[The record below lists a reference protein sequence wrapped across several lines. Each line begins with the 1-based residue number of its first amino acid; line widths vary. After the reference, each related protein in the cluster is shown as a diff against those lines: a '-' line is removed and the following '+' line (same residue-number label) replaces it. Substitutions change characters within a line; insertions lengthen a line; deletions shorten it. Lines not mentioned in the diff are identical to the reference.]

1 MGDDSRDDVN
11 SKLIALQA
19 LEGQYRNKLTEY
31 ENGYATYISA
41 LQSQKSGS
49 SSYVVLPEKTYMG
62 TGSIS
67 ETINSS
73 ASMCEASCS
82 ANALCTGASFNSTSK
97 VCKLR
102 SGNSLLTPG
111 ATSDNAI
118 ITDVRQKLINLETIN
133 AQLIEINNQM
143 TTLYNQM
150 QPLVTTQTE
159 TLLTNNGTLTT
170 QYSELMKEKFKIV
183 KLMDEYKDTYAEY
196 TETSLSTDQRNS
208 SYYLW
213 LIIAIISIILVIK
226 FIFFPEAKGNLV
238 SIILWTIIIICI
250 TLSTIHLNN
259 PSAYAIWVFLVAL
272 VLMMKSNLIPSF

>member
-1 MGDDSRDDVN
+1 MGEDSSDEMN

-31 ENGYATYISA
+31 ESGYATYISA
-41 LQSQKSGS
+41 LQSQNSGS
-49 SSYVVLPEKTYMG
+49 SSYVVLPGQTYMG

-73 ASMCEASCS
+73 VSMCEASCS

-118 ITDVRQKLINLETIN
+118 ITNVRQQLINLETIN
-133 AQLIEINNQM
+133 AQLIELNNQM
-143 TTLYNQM
+143 TTIYSQI
-150 QPLVTTQTE
+150 QPNVTSQNAS
-159 TLLTNNGTLTT
+159 LSTNDATLTS
-170 QYSELMKEKFKIV
+170 QYTELMKEKLKIV
-183 KLMDEYKDTYAEY
+183 KLIDEYKDIYSEY
-196 TETSLSTDQRNS
+196 SEKSISTDQQNS

-213 LIIAIISIILVIK
+213 LIITIVSVILLIK
-226 FIFFPEAKGNLV
+226 FIFFPELKGNVV
-238 SIILWTIIIICI
+238 SVILWTIIIICI

-259 PSAYAIWVFLVAL
+259 PSAYAIWILLVAL
-272 VLMMKSNLIPSF
+272 VLMMKSNLIPSI

>member
-1 MGDDSRDDVN
+1 MDGHSNNEMN

-31 ENGYATYISA
+31 ENAQATYISA
-41 LQSQKSGS
+41 MQSQNSGS
-49 SSYVVLPEKTYMG
+49 NSYVVLPGQTYMG

-67 ETINSS
+67 ETPNSS
-73 ASMCEASCS
+73 TSMCEASCS

-102 SGNSLLTPG
+102 YGNSLLTPG

-133 AQLIEINNQM
+133 AQLIELNDQM
-143 TTLYNQM
+143 TTLYTQI
-150 QPLVTTQTE
+150 QPLATTQDTNLSTNDS
-159 TLLTNNGTLTT
+159 TLIS
-170 QYSELMKEKFKIV
+170 QYIALMDEKHKIK
-183 KLMDEYKDTYAEY
+183 KLMDEYKDVYAEY
-196 TETSLSTDQRNS
+196 NEKSISTDQQNS

-213 LIIAIISIILVIK
+213 LIIAIIAVILVFK
-226 FIFFPEAKGNLV
+226 FMFFPEAKGNLV
-238 SIILWTIIIICI
+238 SVILWTIIIICI

-259 PSAYAIWVFLVAL
+259 PSSYAIWVFLVAI
-272 VLMMKSNLIPSF
+272 VLMMKSNLIPSI

>member
-1 MGDDSRDDVN
+1 MGEDSSDEMN

-31 ENGYATYISA
+31 ESGYATYISA
-41 LQSQKSGS
+41 LQSQNSGS
-49 SSYVVLPEKTYMG
+49 SSYVVLPGQTYMG

-73 ASMCEASCS
+73 VSMCEASCS

-118 ITDVRQKLINLETIN
+118 ITNVRQQLINLETIN
-133 AQLIEINNQM
+133 AQLIELNNQM
-143 TTLYNQM
+143 TTIYSQI
-150 QPLVTTQTE
+150 QPNVTSQNAS
-159 TLLTNNGTLTT
+159 LSTNDATLTS
-170 QYSELMKEKFKIV
+170 QYTELMKEKLKIV
-183 KLMDEYKDTYAEY
+183 KLIDEYKDIYSEY
-196 TETSLSTDQRNS
+196 SEKSISTDQQNS

-213 LIIAIISIILVIK
+213 LIITIVSVILLIK
-226 FIFFPEAKGNLV
+226 FIFFPELKGNVV
-238 SIILWTIIIICI
+238 SVILWTIIIICI

-259 PSAYAIWVFLVAL
+259 PSAYAIWILLVAL
-272 VLMMKSNLIPSF
+272 VLMMK

>member
-208 SYYLW
+208 SYYL
-213 LIIAIISIILVIK
+213 
-226 FIFFPEAKGNLV
+226 
-238 SIILWTIIIICI
+238 
-250 TLSTIHLNN
+250 
-259 PSAYAIWVFLVAL
+259 
-272 VLMMKSNLIPSF
+272 

>member
-1 MGDDSRDDVN
+1 MGGDSNDNIN
-11 SKLIALQA
+11 SKLIVLQA

-31 ENGYATYISA
+31 ENAYATYISA
-41 LQSQKSGS
+41 LQSQKTGS
-49 SSYVVLPEKTYMG
+49 SSYVVLPGQTYMG

-67 ETINSS
+67 ETPNSS
-73 ASMCEASCS
+73 VSTCEASCS

-118 ITDVRQKLINLETIN
+118 ITDIRQKLINLETIN
-133 AQLIEINNQM
+133 AHLIEINNRM
-143 TTLYNQM
+143 TMVYNQM

-159 TLLTNNGTLTT
+159 TLSTNDTTLMT
-170 QYSELMKEKFKIV
+170 QHAALMSERTKIQ
-183 KLMDEYKDTYAEY
+183 KLMDEFKDIYSDYSEK
-196 TETSLSTDQRNS
+196 SISTDQQNS

-213 LIIAIISIILVIK
+213 LIITIVSLALVIK
-226 FIFFPEAKGNLV
+226 YIFFPEAKGNV
-238 SIILWTIIIICI
+238 ISIILWTVIIICL

-259 PSAYAIWVFLVAL
+259 PSSYAIWIVLVAI
-272 VLMMKSNLIPSF
+272 VLMMKSKLIPSI

>member
-1 MGDDSRDDVN
+1 MGGDSSDEMN

-19 LEGQYRNKLTEY
+19 LEGRYSNKLTEY
-31 ENGYATYISA
+31 ESAHATYISA

-49 SSYVVLPEKTYMG
+49 ASYVVLPGKTYMG

-67 ETINSS
+67 DSPNSS
-73 ASMCEASCS
+73 VSTCEASCS
-82 ANALCTGASFNSTSK
+82 ANALCTGASFNSISK

-102 SGNSLLTPG
+102 SGNSLLTTG
-111 ATSDNAI
+111 AASDNAI

-133 AQLIEINNQM
+133 AQLIEINSQM

-150 QPLVTTQTE
+150 RPLVNAQTAS
-159 TLLTNNGTLTT
+159 LSTNDSTLTT
-170 QYSELMKEKFKIV
+170 QYSALMAEKTKI
-183 KLMDEYKDTYAEY
+183 KNLMDEYKDVYAEY
-196 TETSLSTDQRNS
+196 NEKSISTDQQNA

-213 LIIAIISIILVIK
+213 LIIAIVAVILVIK

-238 SIILWTIIIICI
+238 SVILWTVIIICI

-259 PSAYAIWVFLVAL
+259 PSSYAMWVFLVAL
-272 VLMMKSNLIPSF
+272 VLMMKSKLIPSI

>member
-1 MGDDSRDDVN
+1 MGEDSSDEMN

-31 ENGYATYISA
+31 ESGYATYISA
-41 LQSQKSGS
+41 LQSQNSGS
-49 SSYVVLPEKTYMG
+49 SSYVVLPGQTYMG

-73 ASMCEASCS
+73 VSMCEASCG

-111 ATSDNAI
+111 ATSDSAI
-118 ITDVRQKLINLETIN
+118 ITNVRQQLINLETIN
-133 AQLIEINNQM
+133 AQLIELNNQM
-143 TTLYNQM
+143 TTIYSQI
-150 QPLVTTQTE
+150 QPNVTSQNAS
-159 TLLTNNGTLTT
+159 LSTNDATLTS
-170 QYSELMKEKFKIV
+170 QYTELMKEKLKIV
-183 KLMDEYKDTYAEY
+183 KLIDEYKDIYSEY
-196 TETSLSTDQRNS
+196 SEKSISTDQQNS

-213 LIIAIISIILVIK
+213 LIITIVSVILLIK
-226 FIFFPEAKGNLV
+226 FIFFPELKGNVV
-238 SIILWTIIIICI
+238 SVILWTIIIICI

-259 PSAYAIWVFLVAL
+259 PSAYAIWILLVAL
-272 VLMMKSNLIPSF
+272 VLMMKSNLIPSI

>member
-1 MGDDSRDDVN
+1 MGGDSSDNIN

-19 LEGQYRNKLTEY
+19 LEGQYSNKLTEY
-31 ENGYATYISA
+31 ANANATYISA
-41 LQSQKSGS
+41 LQSQKTGS
-49 SSYVVLPEKTYMG
+49 SSYVVLPGKKYMG

-73 ASMCEASCS
+73 VSMCEASCS

-102 SGNSLLTPG
+102 SGNSLLTAG
-111 ATSDNAI
+111 AASDNAI
-118 ITDVRQKLINLETIN
+118 ITDVRQKLINLGTIN
-133 AQLIEINNQM
+133 AQLIELNSQM

-150 QPLVTTQTE
+150 QPLVTTQTAALSTNDS
-159 TLLTNNGTLTT
+159 TLMSQHTA
-170 QYSELMKEKFKIV
+170 LMAEKIKI
-183 KLMDEYKDTYAEY
+183 KNLLDEYKDVYSEY
-196 TETSLSTDQRNS
+196 NEKSISTDQQNA

-213 LIIAIISIILVIK
+213 LIIAIISIILVLK
-226 FIFFPEAKGNLV
+226 FIFFPELKGNLV
-238 SIILWTIIIICI
+238 SVILWTIIIICI

-259 PSAYAIWVFLVAL
+259 PASYAMWVFLVAL